1 MDVVKENIVKFI
13 EELIVDDYSSANV
26 ILKTI
31 VENKMKG
38 KMKKA
43 VKTVKLFKKG
53 KKKTKSTK

>member
-13 EELIVDDYSSANV
+13 EELIVDNYSSANA

-43 VKTVKLFKKG
+43 VETVKLFNKG